1 MRSKTTM
8 LIASLT
14 LAIAAIGASSA
25 SAATL
30 YTTSAH
36 TTPVTVGTTFTILS
50 TNYANYAAPYG
61 LVGVCGGS
69 QLYFTVT
76 QNSGGVFKANVTGG
90 ALTGC
95 SNGWTSVP
103 AGGTLQISGSAITV
117 GTRKAWLATTLTH
130 QQIYTSMGHPYTYAA
145 NFTSATGNPP
155 VNGIWTEQP
164 TTGSAPLKFM
174 FNNAPSL
181 TSPGQLTM
189 NVTATYNPY
198 TPAAAQ
204 SYSLG

>member
-30 YTTSAH
+30 YTNAAH
-36 TTPVTVGTTFTILS
+36 TTPVAVGTQFNVLS
-50 TNYANYAAPYG
+50 TNYANYASPYG
-61 LVGVCGGS
+61 LVGVCGS
-69 QLYFTVT
+69 AQLFFTVT
-76 QNSGGVFKANVTGG
+76 QNSGGVFKASVGNITGVG
-90 ALTGC
+90 GQLAGC
-95 SNGWTSVP
+95 TNGWTRVP

-130 QQIYTSMGHPYTYAA
+130 TQIYTSMGTPYTYAA
-145 NFTSATGNPP
+145 NFTGATGNPP
-155 VNGIWTEQP
+155 VNGIWAEQP
-164 TTGSAPLKFM
+164 TAGAAPVALM
-174 FNNAPSL
+174 LNNAPSL

-189 NVTATYNPY
+189 NVGASYY
-198 TPAAAQ
+198 AQ
-204 SYSLG
+204 VSYSLG

>member
-1 MRSKTTM
+1 MRRTITLLATT
-8 LIASLT
+8 AA
-14 LAIAAIGASSA
+14 LAAGITGAA

-36 TTPVTVGTTFTILS
+36 TTPVAVGTTFTILS

-61 LVGVCGGS
+61 LIAVCGGS
-69 QLYFTVT
+69 QLFFTVA
-76 QNSGGVFKANVTGG
+76 QNSGGVFKASVTGG

-103 AGGTLQISGSAITV
+103 SGGTLQISGSAITV

-130 QQIYTSMGHPYTYAA
+130 QQIYSSMGHLSTYAA

-155 VNGIWTEQP
+155 VNGIWAEQP
-164 TTGSAPLKFM
+164 TTGGAPLSIM
-174 FNNAPSL
+174 LNNAPSL

-189 NVTATYNPY
+189 NVSASYY
-198 TPAAAQ
+198 AQSSAA

>member
-1 MRSKTTM
+1 MRRTITLLATT
-8 LIASLT
+8 AA
-14 LAIAAIGASSA
+14 LAAAITGSA

-36 TTPVTVGTTFTILS
+36 TTPVAVGTQFTILS

-61 LVGVCGGS
+61 LIAVCGGS
-69 QLYFTVT
+69 QLYFTVA
-76 QNSGGVFKANVTGG
+76 QNSGGVFKASVTGG
-90 ALTGC
+90 ALTSC
-95 SNGWTSVP
+95 SNGWGSVP

-117 GTRKAWLATTLTH
+117 GTRKAWLATTLTGSQTMSGSPSH
-130 QQIYTSMGHPYTYAA
+130 TYAA

-164 TTGSAPLKFM
+164 TTGGTPLSIM
-174 FNNAPSL
+174 LNNAPSL

-189 NVTATYNPY
+189 NVSATYNPY

-204 SYSLG
+204 AYSLG